1 MKPLIGKIL
10 PLFIICSGFL
20 LISGTNAVAQDKKSD
35 PGEKLKKIMI
45 MFLGHNYEN
54 RKTVESE
61 ITYYINDSGF
71 EALQSYKYFTV
82 THVPE
87 PDTIIMA
94 LEDNGFDGLLVI
106 EIIDVALKEERV
118 NAKMTYGPAPGP
130 GTPYLYGFYN
140 YFSIY
145 FRYSE
150 GYERID
156 TSFELETSLF
166 RLEDKSLIYSNTSKA
181 YDKGDIDIALEGFAM
196 DTAKKLKKSKTLLK
210 TK

>member
-1 MKPLIGKIL
+1 MKPLIIKIL
-10 PLFIICSGFL
+10 SLFIICSGFL
-20 LISGTNAVAQDKKSD
+20 LISGNIATAQDKKSD
-35 PGEKLKKIMI
+35 KGEKLKKIMI
-45 MFLGHNYEN
+45 MYLGSNYEN

-61 ITYYINDSGF
+61 ITYYINDNGF

-82 THVPE
+82 THIPQ

-94 LEDNGFDGLLVI
+94 LEDNGFDGLLVV
-106 EIIDVALKEERV
+106 EVVDVDLKKERV

-156 TSFELETSLF
+156 TKFELETSLF
-166 RLEDKSLIYSNTSKA
+166 RLVDKSLIYSHTTTA
-181 YDKGDIDIALEGFAM
+181 YNKGDIDIALEGFAKK
-196 DTAKKLKKSKTLLK
+196 TANNLKKSKKLLK